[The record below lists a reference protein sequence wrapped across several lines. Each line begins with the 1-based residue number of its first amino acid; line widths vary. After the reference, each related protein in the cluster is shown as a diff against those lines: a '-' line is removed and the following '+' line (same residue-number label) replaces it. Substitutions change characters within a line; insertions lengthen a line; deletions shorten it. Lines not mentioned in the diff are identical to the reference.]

1 MNNEGKSIKEMKR
14 EDYLKL
20 IDLVGRKRADEIFE
34 VMKTLTTA
42 QNIRLEKLEIL
53 PSLPVSENT

>member
-1 MNNEGKSIKEMKR
+1 MKR